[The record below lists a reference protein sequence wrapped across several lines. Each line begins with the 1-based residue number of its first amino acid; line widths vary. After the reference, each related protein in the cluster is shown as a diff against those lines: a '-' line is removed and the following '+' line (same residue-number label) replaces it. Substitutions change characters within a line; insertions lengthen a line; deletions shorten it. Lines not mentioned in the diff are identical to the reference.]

1 MKKTLTAMIGII
13 ALTFT
18 GCSGGITTV
27 APIIGVSGSTGTV
40 TIKETRDRTT
50 GEITRTVENVPAK
63 FTFRATRGSPGGN
76 ITGYR
81 VTSAKIG
88 SNADLIDPKRPLKYG
103 ALNVFVQSGFSC
115 TPAAAIGQNCPG
127 INKDPANGA
136 ESAAIFITDGAL
148 EGYMIAAKGPASI
161 TYNFVFFGVDDS
173 GHDFEISVPGFNF
186 NGSYSPVL

>member
-18 GCSGGITTV
+18 GCSGGISTV
-27 APIIGVSGSTGTV
+27 APIIGVQGNNGSV
-40 TIKETRDRTT
+40 TIKETRDKTT

-63 FTFRATRGSPGGN
+63 FTFRATRGSPGGI

-88 SNADLIDPKRPLKYG
+88 SNADFIDPKRPLKHG

-115 TPAAAIGQNCPG
+115 IPAAAVGQNCPG
-127 INKDPANGA
+127 INKDPANGS
-136 ESAAIFITDGAL
+136 ESAAILIADDAL

-161 TYNFVFFGVDDS
+161 AYSFVFYGVDDS
-173 GHDFEISVPGFNF
+173 GHDFEIPVPGFTF
-186 NGSYSPVL
+186 NGSYSPVQ